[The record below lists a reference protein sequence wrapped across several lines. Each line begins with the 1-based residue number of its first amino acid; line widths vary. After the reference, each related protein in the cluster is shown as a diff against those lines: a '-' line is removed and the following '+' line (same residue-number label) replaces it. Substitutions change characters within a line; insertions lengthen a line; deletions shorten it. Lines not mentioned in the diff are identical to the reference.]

1 MECTDTGYRGRLGIF
16 EVLPVDP
23 AVREVLLKTPTEGAV
38 RTAALAGGMVTLRD
52 AGLAKACR
60 GETTFEEVLRVS

>member
-38 RTAALAGGMVTLRD
+38 RAAALAGGMVTLRE
-52 AGLAKACR
+52 AGLAKARR